1 MLDADELRVGAH
13 QALEFLD
20 IGLPAEFLAKLPILD
35 LGAQRARNLV
45 ERRVGGPLGDN
56 VVAGLDHGHDGVE
69 VRTRAAIGLQNV
81 VGIDLP
87 TIQLGNHGL
96 KLRRTLDPAVVHLLA
111 VQALVER
118 GAVLLIERAQ
128 LAHGERRDR
137 RLGDV
142 PRGALLPNV
151 EPFLNANRLD
161 VHGQAPYKSSHPTVL
176 TFLIQDWGGAK
187 TRTAPMEDI

>member
-1 MLDADELRVGAH
+1 MIVG
-13 QALEFLD
+13 LND
-20 IGLPAEFLAKLPILD
+20 S
-35 LGAQRARNLV
+35 
-45 ERRVGGPLGDN
+45 
-56 VVAGLDHGHDGVE
+56 HDGVE
-69 VRTRAAIGLQNV
+69 VGTRTAVGLQDV
-81 VGIDLP
+81 IGIDLAM
-87 TIQLGNHGL
+87 IQLGDLGL
-96 KLRRTLDPAVVHLLA
+96 KVGRTLDPAVVHLLA